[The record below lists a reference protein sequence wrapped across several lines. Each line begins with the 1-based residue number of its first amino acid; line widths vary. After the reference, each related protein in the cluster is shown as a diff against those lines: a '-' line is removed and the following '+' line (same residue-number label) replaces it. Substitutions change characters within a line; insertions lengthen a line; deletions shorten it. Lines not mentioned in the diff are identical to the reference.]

1 MTPFDRISKALGG
14 PPAIAKLCAVT
25 ASAVRQ
31 WADNGIP
38 GKHVLS
44 LEEATKNTDY
54 PVTAREMLEW
64 SPRQKA
70 AA

>member
-1 MTPFDRISKALGG
+1 MTPLDRISKALGG
-14 PPAIAKLCAVT
+14 STAIAKLCEVT
-25 ASAVRQ
+25 PSAVRQ

-44 LEEATKNTDY
+44 LEEATKRTDY

-64 SPRQKA
+64 APKKEA
-70 AA
+70 A